1 MRRRKIHL
9 AGLFLLPLFIAF
21 AMPPGPTEAAV
32 KEVTFFP
39 ASAGIVETVKISAQ
53 GAGTGPYPVTLVL
66 PPQAD
71 PESLTVAPP
80 ARVKIEDIQIKSV
93 TRTDEERIARLR
105 AELKKSQSGRKDL
118 QARLQALDVQLQFW
132 QAQTKA
138 KTKSVAE
145 ADQLAAA
152 IGKNSRRILADKNA
166 LEADLEMIDKKIK
179 ELQDQIQQ
187 ATGKKDKAW
196 EAVVSLSGAAGPD
209 ALLRYSYTLSGCG
222 WQPLYRL
229 EAQPSS
235 NRILFS
241 WEAEIWQSA
250 GEDWKQAEIRL
261 ATLAPPKTIVPPE
274 WPPWIIKPRTPA
286 AYRPQRTAKSM
297 QAASEAFDN
306 EDVLVQAAPVEM
318 PRTGY
323 SLWSLGKK
331 NVAAGSRQ
339 RFKIR
344 EDTWPA
350 QFLYLARPSLSAQTF
365 LRGKVKLHRP
375 VDIPSGQASFVMDG
389 AMIGKRSF
397 SLTGSEAD
405 IYFGAS
411 PFVTVTSS
419 IVSDRTGA
427 ATLFQN
433 KQTRQWQWVI
443 EAKNTG
449 STAVRVRIEEPVPQ
463 PRDERIKLAYRHKP
477 EPSEKDAAKFVWVV
491 DVPALQK
498 TSIDTSVELEA
509 PQDMVLDFGWRN

>member
-1 MRRRKIHL
+1 MRRRRMNL
-9 AGLFLLPLFIAF
+9 AGLFLLPLFIAVG
-21 AMPPGPTEAAV
+21 MPLGSSEAAV
-32 KEVTFFP
+32 QEVTFFP
-39 ASAGIVETVKISAQ
+39 ASAGIVETVKISSP
-53 GAGTGPYPVTLVL
+53 GAGAGPYPVTLVL

-71 PESLTVAPP
+71 PESLIAAPP
-80 ARVKIEDIQIKSV
+80 ARVKIEDIVIKSV

-105 AELKKSQSGRKDL
+105 AGLKKLQSERKDL

-138 KTKSVAE
+138 KTKNVAE

-166 LEADLEMIDKKIK
+166 LEADLETADKKIK
-179 ELQDQIQQ
+179 DLQDQLQQ

-196 EAVVSLSGAAGPD
+196 EVVVSLSGAAGPD

-261 ATLAPPKTIVPPE
+261 ATLAPPRTIVPPE

-286 AYRPQRTAKSM
+286 AYRPSRASKTAL
-297 QAASEAFDN
+297 AASEALDN
-306 EDVLVQAAPVEM
+306 EDVLVQAAPVETL
-318 PRTGY
+318 RAGY

-344 EDTWPA
+344 DEAWPA
-350 QFLYLARPSLSAQTF
+350 QFLYLGRPSLSAQTF
-365 LRGKVKLHRP
+365 LRAQVQLRAP
-375 VDIPSGQASFVMDG
+375 VDIPSGQASFMLDG
-389 AMIGKRSF
+389 AMIGKRTF
-397 SLTGSEAD
+397 ALAGSEAD
-405 IYFGAS
+405 IYFGVS
-411 PFVTVTSS
+411 PFVTVASF
-419 IVSDRTGA
+419 VAADQTGTTA
-427 ATLFQN
+427 LFQN
-433 KQTRQWQWVI
+433 KQTRQWQWLI

-449 STAVRVRIEEPVPQ
+449 RAAARVRIEEPVPQ
-463 PRDERIKLAYRHKP
+463 PRDERIKLTYRHKP
-477 EPSEKDAAKFVWVV
+477 EPSEKDAVRFVWIVE
-491 DVPALQK
+491 VPAAQK
-498 TSIDTSVELEA
+498 TSIVTGVDLEA
-509 PQDMVLDFGWRN
+509 PRDMVLDFGWRN